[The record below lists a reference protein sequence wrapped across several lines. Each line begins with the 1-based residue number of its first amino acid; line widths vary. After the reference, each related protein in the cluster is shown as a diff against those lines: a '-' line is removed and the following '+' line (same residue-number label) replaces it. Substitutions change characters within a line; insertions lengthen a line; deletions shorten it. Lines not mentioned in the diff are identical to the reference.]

1 MGNRILFAALACA
14 ATTALAG
21 ETPTVNPSFL
31 WNGSTD
37 TTGRVITGSP
47 EATSGYW
54 FNYNDANDNGTSR
67 INFPPEFDMNTF
79 DYGLMA
85 ESLGGIKATVVL
97 GEGAEKPYVGFGFN
111 IWKEDQ
117 KGVDITAWG
126 GICVTYESTIGFGV
140 ELAVQNES
148 EVTKYDNYK
157 ATAGKS
163 AQQTTANFPWS
174 KFRQGNWG
182 IAIDQATALA
192 NIATIK
198 LKFEGSAGTV
208 GEFKIVK
215 LGSNC
220 QCDQTATECGSK
232 AIRPSTT
239 ASSFKATLSGR
250 VLEFAGTTVFDKAT
264 IVDLQGNVVKTASA
278 VGMMDL
284 STLKAGMYMLRIEG
298 QGINHSQK
306 IVLK

>member
-1 MGNRILFAALACA
+1 MNKNIIFASIAFMGVAFAQVSPTFLWD
-14 ATTALAG
+14 ATTDIDGRVL
-21 ETPTVNPSFL
+21 T
-31 WNGSTD
+31 GSTD
-37 TTGRVITGSP
+37 TTAGW
-47 EATSGYW
+47 W
-54 FNYNDANDNGTSR
+54 FQYDDANNEGHSKFEFPSEIEPNAYDNFFG
-67 INFPPEFDMNTF
+67 PLVEA
-79 DYGLMA
+79 YQ
-85 ESLGGIKATVVL
+85 GIK
-97 GEGAEKPYVGFGFN
+97 GEVHLEDGYEFPFVGLGFN
-111 IWKEDQ
+111 VWSSKQE
-117 KGVDITAWG
+117 GVDITAWG

-163 AQQTTANFPWS
+163 AQQTTTNFPWS

-182 IAIDQATALA
+182 IAIDQATALE

-220 QCDQTATECGSK
+220 QCDQTAAECSSK

-239 ASSFKATLSGR
+239 ASSFKASLSGR
-250 VLEFAGTTVFDKAT
+250 VLEFTGTTVFDKAT

>member
-1 MGNRILFAALACA
+1 M
-14 ATTALAG
+14 
-21 ETPTVNPSFL
+21 
-31 WNGSTD
+31 
-37 TTGRVITGSP
+37 
-47 EATSGYW
+47 
-54 FNYNDANDNGTSR
+54 
-67 INFPPEFDMNTF
+67 
-79 DYGLMA
+79 
-85 ESLGGIKATVVL
+85 
-97 GEGAEKPYVGFGFN
+97 
-111 IWKEDQ
+111 
-117 KGVDITAWG
+117 
-126 GICVTYESTIGFGV
+126 
-140 ELAVQNES
+140 
-148 EVTKYDNYK
+148 TKYDNYK

-182 IAIDQATALA
+182 IAIDQATALE

-220 QCDQTATECGSK
+220 QCDQTAAECSSK

-239 ASSFKATLSGR
+239 ASSFKASLSGR